1 MNNIIL
7 KLFIKLTK
15 IFLLPLIVIFVI
27 YFWPNIRFELIS
39 VDFIG
44 QIISSSENDKFI
56 GGYSLFLL
64 IFVFLGIWLPL
75 LSQNIRLINFTSY
88 IPSLLPALGLVGTF
102 LGIFKGL
109 GEFDPGNIDR
119 SLPILLEGLK
129 LAFTTSIIG
138 MIGSAV
144 VKIFSFMQPEIKNR
158 DEIGENDFFR
168 QFEEQ
173 NKSLKEI
180 KIGIDQL
187 SNKMDDFTSSLGE
200 STVEQLIKAI
210 ESVIKDFNNKIEE
223 QFGEN
228 FKQFNKGL
236 EKLLEWQT
244 QYIDEIEK
252 TKNAI
257 DISNQLILSHEKT
270 VAKIYEKLDLIPST
284 LKPVEE
290 ILVTINSERQSTEQ
304 TLKTLSDL
312 RSEAQNTIPILE
324 SQLKQV
330 SQLLANEINQISK
343 KLVTLDQEM
352 TSELEKA
359 IEMMGAHL
367 GSLSEQLVKDY
378 QPLVNDLRSL
388 IEVSK
393 KVRK

>member
-27 YFWPNIRFELIS
+27 YFLPNIRFELIS
-39 VDFIG
+39 VDFIC

-64 IFVFLGIWLPL
+64 IFVFLGIWIPL

-312 RSEAQNTIPILE
+312 RSEAHNTIPILE

-330 SQLLANEINQISK
+330 SQLLADEINQISK